1 MHEVILLVSALKLI
15 IKHVAVNKALFLT
28 RLLSVNFYFN
38 VGNEFYPGYENLI
51 MLKFG
56 DFLKSMVFG
65 VSTQPLESDA
75 FFSCSLI
82 LNMEWKT
89 TIFQAYAH

>member
-15 IKHVAVNKALFLT
+15 IKHVAVNKAPFLT

-65 VSTQPLESDA
+65 VSTQHLESDA
-75 FFSCSLI
+75 FF
-82 LNMEWKT
+82 
-89 TIFQAYAH
+89 FPVP

>member
-1 MHEVILLVSALKLI
+1 MHEAILLVSALKLI
-15 IKHVAVNKALFLT
+15 IKHVAVNKAPFLT

-51 MLKFG
+51 MLKFE

-65 VSTQPLESDA
+65 VSIQPLESDA
-75 FFSCSLI
+75 FF
-82 LNMEWKT
+82 
-89 TIFQAYAH
+89 FPVP